1 MAIVQ
6 RIMASG
12 ISSLAANNIS
22 GDVSAALTGTGTN
35 KAGSTVLS
43 SAVNYAS
50 IVSSGKGF
58 SLPPMNQGDMVEFY
72 NNGANA
78 ALIYTTIGVADII
91 TNQSANGGFTVSA
104 QKGAYFKKCTSTVVM
119 VNYSK

>member
-12 ISSLAANNIS
+12 ISSAAANNIS
-22 GDVSAALTGTGTN
+22 GDMSAALTAAGTN

-58 SLPPMNQGDMVEFY
+58 SLPPINAGDAVEFY

-78 ALIYTTIGVADII
+78 ALIYTTIGTSDII
-91 TNQSANGGFTVSA
+91 LGQSANGGFTVSSL
-104 QKGAYFKKCTSTVVM
+104 KGAMFRKCTSTIVM